1 MTGDGE
7 GSRTTGMCSVGQDLG
22 SSGLGGVGFERR
34 GTVGI
39 ETELAAG
46 RLDGAQLRYS
56 DGRTM
61 WPETDSESGTMA
73 HLCGSNEAD
82 SAMRF
87 EVLAL
92 SENHRRT

>member
-7 GSRTTGMCSVGQDLG
+7 GSRTTGMCSVGQGLG
-22 SSGLGGVGFERR
+22 SSGLGGVGFEQR

-39 ETELAAG
+39 ESELAAG

-61 WPETDSESGTMA
+61 WPETDFRVGDD
-73 HLCGSNEAD
+73 GSFVWE
-82 SAMRF
+82 
-87 EVLAL
+87 
-92 SENHRRT
+92 